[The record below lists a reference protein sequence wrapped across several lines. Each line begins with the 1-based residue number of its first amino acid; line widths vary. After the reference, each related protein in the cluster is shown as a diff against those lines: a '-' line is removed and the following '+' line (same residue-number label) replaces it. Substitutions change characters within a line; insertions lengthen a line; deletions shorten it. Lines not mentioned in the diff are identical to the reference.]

1 MKRRSVLSSFFLG
14 YCNSVIPIKDNDAR
28 LSDLTKPPPKPDK
41 MIEFEAIGG
50 VGDGDLTTGGGTD
63 NALAFARAENM
74 AKQGYGIKFKSGAC
88 YKTTE
93 QINAHD
99 MYWVGDK
106 LFYPVIFGWFPD
118 RGKKIIGRSKGYDPL
133 SVCVIGIKFHRCG
146 PYAEHGIVI
155 DNIKSLYFDISV
167 TSRPGA
173 QGGAIG
179 ISPFYPENRQSRN
192 CYIKAEIRNSGDYGI
207 QFGSVS
213 GAIVDV
219 SAVDCYRE
227 VIGIEPIVKGV
238 IEIDASDI
246 IGNSVSPKDVKLSD
260 GEPIL
265 YCRGFGARG
274 ALVPGRHYFIIENED
289 RSISLSESRS
299 SSLQR
304 RKIDLSG
311 VEGSHYFARAAVVQN
326 VFVRS
331 ANIVDNQ
338 STKPS
343 LYASTMGYV
352 VVTGNSG
359 GIVENIRFGKVYIE
373 GNQVFSKGR
382 SIGLYVQGVQNLT
395 IDNVKVRGCDD
406 AIVVGDGWLN
416 GMFDQNG
423 RPIHVEN
430 GYAKLLSK
438 DVFIVNPD
446 LVDYRK
452 NGVLLRGNGGAVL
465 GGSIRS
471 SVRGGNRLSRE
482 VLDQSVSAPASSK

>member
-1 MKRRSVLSSFFLG
+1 
-14 YCNSVIPIKDNDAR
+14 
-28 LSDLTKPPPKPDK
+28 
-41 MIEFEAIGG
+41 MIEFETIGG
-50 VGDGDLTTGGGTD
+50 VGDGDPTTGSGTD
-63 NALAFARAENM
+63 NARAFARAEAM
-74 AKQGYGIKFKSGAC
+74 AQQGYGIKFKSRAC

-99 MYWVGDK
+99 MYWIGDTVSR
-106 LFYPVIFGWFPD
+106 PIIFGWFSD
-118 RGKKIIGRSKGYDPL
+118 KGKKIIGRSKGYQPL

-155 DNIKSLYFDISV
+155 DNIKNLYFDIAV
-167 TSRPGA
+167 TSDPGA

-192 CYIKAEIRNSGDYGI
+192 CYIKAEITNSGDYGV
-207 QFGSVS
+207 QFGSVN
-213 GAIVDV
+213 GAVVDV

-227 VIGIEPIVKGV
+227 VIGIEPIVKDSFEVG
-238 IEIDASDI
+238 ESDI
-246 IGNSVSPKDVKLSD
+246 VENAIFPKDVRLSNAQ
-260 GEPIL
+260 PIL
-265 YCRGFGARG
+265 YCRGVGPRG
-274 ALVPGRHYFIIENED
+274 PLVPGKHYFIIENED
-289 RSISLSESRS
+289 RSISLSDSRS

-304 RKIDLSG
+304 RKLDLSG
-311 VEGSHYFARAAVVQN
+311 VGGSHYFVCAAVVEN

-338 STKPS
+338 SKKPS
-343 LYASTMGYV
+343 LYANTMGYI

-359 GIVENIRFGKVYIE
+359 GIIDNVKFGEVYIE
-373 GNQVFSKGR
+373 GNQIFSKSR

-406 AIVVGDGWLN
+406 GIVVGDGWLN

-423 RPIHVEN
+423 RPIRVEN

-438 DVFIVNPD
+438 NVFIVNPD

-452 NGVLLRGNGGAVL
+452 NGVLLRGSGGAVL
-465 GGSIRS
+465 GGSFRS
-471 SVRGGNRLSRE
+471 RVRDGRGLSRE
-482 VLDQSVSAPASSK
+482 VFDRSTSAP